1 MEVVALDSFAR
12 IIQVVFAQ
20 MFDADISMASS
31 AIGVSF
37 GATGS
42 GLSMSTISG
51 GSTQRI
57 ALFHR
62 EFASQGLSYNV
73 SSVSANVVQDF
84 FCVVGIG
91 SYLRDVVVV
100 LLSEGAIGQF
110 APFQLEDPAEGRCRT
125 FNTPSPMLARCVDL
139 C

>member
-1 MEVVALDSFAR
+1 MEVVALDFFAR

-20 MFDADISMASS
+20 MFDIDISMVTVGSAKAASS
-31 AIGVSF
+31 SDIDVSL

-51 GSTQRI
+51 GSTQMI

-73 SSVSANVVQDF
+73 YFVSANVAQDF
-84 FCVVGIG
+84 SVT
-91 SYLRDVVVV
+91 LE
-100 LLSEGAIGQF
+100 LGATSAVF
-110 APFQLEDPAEGRCRT
+110 
-125 FNTPSPMLARCVDL
+125 
-139 C
+139 